1 MLFFVKFFNEET
13 VYLCLAL
20 IFFEI
25 NGLFVVKSHK
35 KFIIKTKLKSKII
48 EELQTLQNNI
58 LNYLEEEESGDNSS
72 KLFRM

>member
-1 MLFFVKFFNEET
+1 MTNEIQNI
-13 VYLCLAL
+13 L
-20 IFFEI
+20 
-25 NGLFVVKSHK
+25 
-35 KFIIKTKLKSKII
+35 